1 LDNGLVWDLCFPFFA
16 AYKLLDLVVPS
27 FSQSTQ
33 KNWLIPENWMIWED
47 EEIPENWVIW
57 EDEESL
63 LQEVMMKMTPTG
75 LQ

>member
-33 KNWLIPENWMIWED
+33 KNWLIPENW
-47 EEIPENWVIW
+47 VIW

-75 LQ
+75 VQ